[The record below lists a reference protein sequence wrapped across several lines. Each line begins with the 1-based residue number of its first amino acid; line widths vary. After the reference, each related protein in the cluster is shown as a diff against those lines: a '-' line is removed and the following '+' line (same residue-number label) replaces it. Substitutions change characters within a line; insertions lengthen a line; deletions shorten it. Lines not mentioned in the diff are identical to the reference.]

1 MSVIT
6 LTTDFGI
13 KDHYSG
19 SVKGALFNELG
30 NVNIVDIS
38 HNVSPFNII
47 EAAYIIENAYKN
59 FPEGSIH
66 IIGVDSEKNPE
77 QNHLAVKLDGH
88 YFICADNGIM
98 SLLSNKINPE
108 KIVEINIHNN
118 IISTFSAVDIFV
130 KIAAHI
136 YRGGSIDL
144 VGKQKDNLKEL
155 YNINPILNE
164 KNKEIIG
171 NVIYVD
177 NYENVVTNISK
188 KLFQEF
194 GKSQSFEINA
204 RNYKFK
210 EIVKK
215 YNHYFESLI
224 VVNDCSTDNTSTIL
238 SDLSESNKNIVP
250 QIMLIPLLAFDNKKF
265 RLGYGKGY
273 YDIFLKLPAFAVDL
287 LASQKNTI
295 ILKITRELIVAQIR
309 SNKREGDSFSSSIKG
324 LSIGDRAKLSLT
336 SASIF
341 FSSCF

>member
-6 LTTDFGI
+6 LTTDFGV

-108 KIVEINIHNN
+108 K
-118 IISTFSAVDIFV
+118 

-164 KNKEIIG
+164 KTKEIIG

-210 EIVKK
+210 EIVKS
-215 YNHYFESLI
+215 YSQAIRFDLISGGASSLFGLDYRDI
-224 VVNDCSTDNTSTIL
+224 ITI
-238 SDLSESNKNIVP
+238 
-250 QIMLIPLLAFDNKKF
+250 KF
-265 RLGYGKGY
+265 K
-273 YDIFLKLPAFAVDL
+273 
-287 LASQKNTI
+287 
-295 ILKITRELIVAQIR
+295 
-309 SNKREGDSFSSSIKG
+309 
-324 LSIGDRAKLSLT
+324 
-336 SASIF
+336 
-341 FSSCF
+341 

>member
-6 LTTDFGI
+6 LTTDFGV

-108 KIVEINIHNN
+108 KIIEINIHNDV
-118 IISTFSAVDIFV
+118 ISTFSVIDVFV

-164 KNKEIIG
+164 KTKEIIG

-210 EIVKK
+210 EIVKS
-215 YNHYFESLI
+215 YSQAIRFD
-224 VVNDCSTDNTSTIL
+224 VVKENRKEIGKKIAL
-238 SDLSESNKNIVP
+238 FNKNNY
-250 QIMLIPLLAFDNKKF
+250 L
-265 RLGYGKGY
+265 
-273 YDIFLKLPAFAVDL
+273 
-287 LASQKNTI
+287 
-295 ILKITRELIVAQIR
+295 E
-309 SNKREGDSFSSSIKG
+309 
-324 LSIGDRAKLSLT
+324 LSIYKSNPLISGGASSLFGLDYRDIIT
-336 SASIF
+336 IKF
-341 FSSCF
+341 K